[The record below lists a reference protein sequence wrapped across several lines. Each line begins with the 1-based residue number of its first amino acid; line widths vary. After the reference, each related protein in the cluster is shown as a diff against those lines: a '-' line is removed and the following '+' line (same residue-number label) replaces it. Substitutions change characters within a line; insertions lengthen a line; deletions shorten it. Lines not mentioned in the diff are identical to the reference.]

1 MMMADVSDAL
11 PGLAPP
17 GMDPGPGVAVAA
29 IAGLS
34 VQLGNLTDALNRQH
48 QLEQRYQQAI
58 MSIPVKPHSVAVA
71 GGVVTITSHE
81 NDLGPGTG
89 YAWAIQRLTVGGL
102 GTSDTVSLYKGPAT
116 AVAADPTN
124 LMMVVTAAAPTWS
137 PGRTGAMLFFGDTI
151 IAAGTGLSAST
162 VTLTGEV
169 IQMEQWIVPQFLL

>member
-1 MMMADVSDAL
+1 MTMADLGDAL

-17 GMDPGPGVAVAA
+17 AADPGPGVAVAA

-34 VQLGNLTDALNRQH
+34 LQLGNLTAALERQH

-58 MSIPVKPHSVAVA
+58 MSIPIKPHEVAVA
-71 GGVVTITSHE
+71 SGAVTILSHE
-81 NDLGPGTG
+81 TDLGPRTG
-89 YAWAIQRLTVGGL
+89 YAWAIQRITIGGL
-102 GTSDTVSLYKGPAT
+102 GADDVVSLYKGPPV

-124 LMMVVTAAAPTWS
+124 LMMVATAAAPTWS
-137 PGRTGAMLFFGDTI
+137 PGRTGAMLFPGDTI
-151 IAAGTGLSAST
+151 IAAGTGLSASS